1 MDRIYSARHGFTA
14 GNRQTYLA
22 ARIGN
27 TFGPKSV
34 RFRLV
39 LVRAR
44 GLFALMCNRGFERYR
59 DIAPVDPMLGR
70 TRRRVKTFSTLY
82 TFPNAVLKNLLRFEG
97 FTENLT
103 LFYCLAAYLRVG
115 SLPTSYSQGPT

>member
-1 MDRIYSARHGFTA
+1 LSSENATSAKGFGTSQKLDGIYSARYGFTA

-39 LVRAR
+39 LVRVR
-44 GLFALMCNRGFERYR
+44 GLFALMCNSLNWGFERYG
-59 DIAPVDPMLGR
+59 DLSTVTPAEAAQMPYPQHLPASR
-70 TRRRVKTFSTLY
+70 TT
-82 TFPNAVLKNLLRFEG
+82 
-97 FTENLT
+97 
-103 LFYCLAAYLRVG
+103 AYE
-115 SLPTSYSQGPT
+115 